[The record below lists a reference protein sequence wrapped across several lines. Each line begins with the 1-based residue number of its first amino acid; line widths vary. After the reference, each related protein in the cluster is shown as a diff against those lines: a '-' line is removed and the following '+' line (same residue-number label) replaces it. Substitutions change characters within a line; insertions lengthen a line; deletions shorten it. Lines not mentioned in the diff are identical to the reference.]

1 MKKSGAFFL
10 GIALLALFA
19 CACQAAALEQVSAET
34 LLVDDIALTLNPNDI
49 TPLAAE
55 AVFTT
60 KVPTQVSITVLGE
73 EPLTHAFDEVATE
86 HRLPIFGLY
95 PDAENSVEI
104 RITEPGERYAE
115 KTLSVTTEPLPDVFP
130 TIDIVA
136 ADETQMEPGWTLSDF
151 SAIDEGVYRPM
162 PFFFDTDGAVRWYL
176 DLTFLDGT
184 THLINRLAN
193 GNLLFA
199 EAGTVYE
206 YDMLGREINR
216 WEMPGYAFHH
226 EIVEKP
232 DGNFIIAVNKRSVET
247 RDDHIIELDR
257 ASGDVVTEWD
267 LRQILDVSR
276 TDLVDVEND
285 WLHMNAFFY
294 SEADDTLIIS
304 GRNQAV
310 VKVTRGNELV
320 WILAPHKGWGKAG
333 LEGDG
338 YETSDFLLT
347 ATDTEGEPY
356 SDAVQQGT
364 EAAEDFGWVWGQHA
378 PLLLP
383 NGNLFVFDNGL
394 NRNFSKSEKYS
405 RGVEYAID
413 ETAMTVTQ
421 VWQYGKER
429 GAEFYS
435 SIVSDVDYL
444 PETGNRLIA
453 PGIVRT
459 SEPFYA
465 LVTEV
470 TYPERD
476 LVFEAKLRFPAL
488 PNASPDDNFRKV
500 NGIYRSERLP
510 LYP

>member
-1 MKKSGAFFL
+1 MLTVIFLFISGCQASQPEQVPVED
-10 GIALLALFA
+10 LLA
-19 CACQAAALEQVSAET
+19 EPVT
-34 LLVDDIALTLNPNDI
+34 ITLNPNDI

-60 KVPTQVSITVLGE
+60 KVPTRVSITVLGE
-73 EPLTHAFDEVATE
+73 EPLTHAFDEVTTE
-86 HRLPIFGLY
+86 HRLPILGLY

-104 RITEPGERYAE
+104 RITEPGEHYAKE
-115 KTLSVTTEPLPDVFP
+115 TLNVITEPLPDVFP

-136 ADETQMEPGWTLSDF
+136 ADEAQMEPGWTLSDF
-151 SAIDEGVYRPM
+151 SAIDEGIYRPM

-184 THLINRLAN
+184 THLISRLAN

-206 YDMLGREINR
+206 YDMLGSEVNR
-216 WEMPGYAFHH
+216 WALPGYLFHH
-226 EIVEKP
+226 DIVEKP
-232 DGNFIIAVNKRSVET
+232 DGNFIVAVNKRSVET
-247 RDDHIIELDR
+247 RDDHIVELER
-257 ASGDVVTEWD
+257 TSGEIVKEWD

-276 TDLVDVEND
+276 TDFNDVEND
-285 WLHMNAFFY
+285 WFHMNAVY
-294 SEADDTLIIS
+294 YDESDDTLIVS
-304 GRNQAV
+304 GRNQAI
-310 VKVTRGNELV
+310 VKVTRDNELV

-333 LEGDG
+333 LEGEG
-338 YETSDFLLT
+338 FETSDFLLS
-347 ATDTEGEPY
+347 AVDAAGEPY

-364 EAAEDFGWVWGQHA
+364 EAVEGFSWVWGQHS
-378 PLLLP
+378 PLILP
-383 NGNLFVFDNGL
+383 NGNLFLFNNGL
-394 NRNFSKSEKYS
+394 NRNFLEEGETFSQ
-405 RGVEYAID
+405 GVEYAID
-413 ETAMTVTQ
+413 EEAMTVEQ

-444 PETGNRLIA
+444 PETGNRLLS
-453 PGIVRT
+453 PGIIRT
-459 SEPFYA
+459 SKPFYA

-470 TYPERD
+470 TYPESD
-476 LVFEAKLRFPAL
+476 IVFEAKLTFPAL